1 MLRRAISYWE
11 SPIYY
16 GATAFYSLLSHS
28 LYILSDLCVSAD
40 MVNAWFWLLMWLI
53 DLVDMQLDYLDSVI
67 MLVGDVMHC
76 AVCVVRELESVLP
89 TVHAL

>member
-1 MLRRAISYWE
+1 
-11 SPIYY
+11 
-16 GATAFYSLLSHS
+16 
-28 LYILSDLCVSAD
+28 
-40 MVNAWFWLLMWLI
+40 MWLI